1 MTSMGMSLT
10 GSRGPHVRLH
20 SGTEV
25 NIREMLLRSV
35 ITFSVFQFQVATV
48 TDTLGHR

>member
-10 GSRGPHVRLH
+10 GSRGPRARLLH

-48 TDTLGHR
+48 TDTLG